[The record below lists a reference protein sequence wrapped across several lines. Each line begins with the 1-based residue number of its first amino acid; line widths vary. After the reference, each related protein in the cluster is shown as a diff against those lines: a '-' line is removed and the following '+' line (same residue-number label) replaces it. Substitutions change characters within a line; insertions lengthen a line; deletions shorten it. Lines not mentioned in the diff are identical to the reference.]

1 MMYEEKGHNKITSE
15 LIHTIPNRARFRVLG
30 LKFLSKYKL
39 ELAKRFMAIKGIKS
53 ITVNATTQSILL
65 IYDGKKY
72 DLLDLQDLVDGIVGE
87 YSLLALQEYK
97 NSNKKDDGS
106 KKEDIM
112 SSGTIAKRLA
122 LNGLALLT
130 GNTVLKRE
138 VSTVAQSFS
147 CMQGLISLGL
157 SANMTKSAVK
167 GVIYEK
173 RPNSDFLTV
182 VSIIATL
189 CLKNPNSALLILLM
203 SDIAE
208 WMTSYTVEKTRK
220 SIKSMLSVDN
230 TAVWCQLEDG
240 SLEKRAI
247 DQVKKGDTV
256 VAHTGEKIAVDGIVE
271 FGSALIDQSAITG
284 EFVPVERRAGDS
296 VFAGTVLKSGS
307 IGICA
312 EKVGDNTVVSRIVN
326 MVESS
331 ETNKAP
337 IQKYADKFSNYLV
350 PLNFLLSVS
359 VWLATKNAQK
369 ALKML
374 VIDYSCGVKLS
385 TATAFSAAINN
396 AVKHGVLIK
405 GGTYI
410 EQMSKANTILL
421 DKTGTV
427 TKGKPKVVSMK
438 VFDATMDEKEVL
450 KYALAAE
457 ETSTHPLAGAI
468 MDYGYQMDVE
478 VPVHG
483 ETITYV
489 ARGTETNVDGHIVR
503 VGSAKYMQEFGADM
517 SNIVIDDFDGAI
529 ANYISIDDKV
539 VGVLYAMD
547 QLRNNIRRAVNTLR
561 YDGVC
566 DIELLT
572 GDMEPQAKQ
581 VASMI
586 GADGY
591 KAQMMPE
598 QKAQEVLKLQ
608 NEGHSVVMVGDGI
621 NDAPALAYAD
631 VGISMGSKST
641 DIAIETSDVVIGR
654 DDPMMIAE
662 LRRLSVRAMDI
673 VHQNF
678 ALVIGI
684 NSVGLILGAA
694 SNISVMFSSI
704 LHNTSTIMVVGNSLR
719 LLFAGSKE

>member
-1 MMYEEKGHNKITSE
+1 MIEREKETRKMTCE
-15 LIHTIPNRARFRVLG
+15 LVHTLPGRTHFTVAG
-30 LKFLSKYKL
+30 LKFLSKHKV
-39 ELAKRFMAIKGIKS
+39 ELAKRLLAVKGIDEVK
-53 ITVNATTQSILL
+53 INASTQSIILK
-65 IYDGKKY
+65 YDSRKY
-72 DLLDLQDLVDGIVGE
+72 DLVDLQDILDGVMGE

-97 NSNKKDDGS
+97 NENKKDAAPS
-106 KKEDIM
+106 KETVM
-112 SSGTIAKRLA
+112 SSKTIAKRLVVNA
-122 LNGLALLT
+122 LALITGNSVLKKEITTVGRSFTSVQGLA
-130 GNTVLKRE
+130 
-138 VSTVAQSFS
+138 
-147 CMQGLISLGL
+147 SLGL
-157 SANMTKSAVK
+157 SGNMTKSAVK

-189 CLKNPNSALLILLM
+189 CLKTPNSALLILLM

-220 SIKSMLSVDN
+220 SIKSMLSVDDS
-230 TAVWCQLEDG
+230 AVWCQLEDG

-256 VAHTGEKIAVDGIVE
+256 VVHVGEKIAVDGIVE
-271 FGSALIDQSAITG
+271 FGSALVDQSAITG
-284 EFVPVERRAGDS
+284 EFVPVERREGDS
-296 VFAGTVLKSGS
+296 VFAGTLLKSGT

-312 EKVGDNTVVSRIVN
+312 QKVGDNTVVSRIVN

-350 PLNFLLSVS
+350 PLNFLLSAS

-427 TKGKPKVVSMK
+427 TKGRPKVVSMK
-438 VFDATMDEKEVL
+438 VFDNTLDEKDVL
-450 KYALAAE
+450 RYALAAE
-457 ETSTHPLAGAI
+457 ETSTHPLAAAI

-478 VPVHG
+478 VPMHG

-489 ARGTETNVDGHIVR
+489 ARGTETTVDEHIVR
-503 VGSAKYMQEFGADM
+503 VGSAKYMQECNLDM
-517 SNIVIDDFDGAI
+517 SHIEIDNFDGAI
-529 ANYISIDDKV
+529 ANYIGIDDKV

-581 VASMI
+581 VAGMI

-608 NEGHSVVMVGDGI
+608 TDGHSVVMVGDGI

-654 DDPMMIAE
+654 DDPMMIAD
-662 LRRLSVRAMDI
+662 LRRLSVKTMDI

-684 NSVGLILGAA
+684 NSVGLILSAA
-694 SNISVMFSSI
+694 SNISVMVSSI
-704 LHNTSTIMVVGNSLR
+704 LHNASTIMVVGNSLR
-719 LLFAGSKE
+719 LLFADSKK